1 MEKQNTTENT
11 KNNSESGS
19 TLLGMIVLILIGVA
33 VWHFWGGKKSIVGTW
48 QYVGMQTDDGYKN
61 AENDKDMVSFHKDGT
76 YIEISDGREYI
87 GTYSYDNDEL
97 VARQPGQYDT
107 FVKCE
112 IDGDKMIITTKWRS
126 LEYKRQ

>member
-61 AENDKDMVSFHKDGT
+61 EENDKLMISFHKDGT
-76 YIEISDGREYI
+76 YVVIFNGMEDI

-97 VARQPGQYDT
+97 VIRQPGQYDT

-112 IDGDKMIITTKWRS
+112 IDGDKMILTTDGGS
-126 LEYKRQ
+126 IECKRQ

>member
-61 AENDKDMVSFHKDGT
+61 EENDKLMISFHKDGT
-76 YIEISDGREYI
+76 YVVIFNGMEDI

-97 VARQPGQYDT
+97 VTRQPGRYDT

-112 IDGDKMIITTKWRS
+112 IDGDKMILTTDGGS
-126 LEYKRQ
+126 IECKRQ